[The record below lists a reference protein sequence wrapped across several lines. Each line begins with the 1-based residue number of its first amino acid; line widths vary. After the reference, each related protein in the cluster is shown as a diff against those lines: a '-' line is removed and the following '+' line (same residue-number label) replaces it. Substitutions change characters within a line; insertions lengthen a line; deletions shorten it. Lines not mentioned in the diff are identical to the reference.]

1 MMFKKSLITV
11 TVLLLIIISY
21 ACSSDDGVTN
31 TDENEFERAE
41 MLANFGNNIILPSY
55 DRLKSTV
62 GNLNTSINE
71 FTANPNELTLAAA
84 QDDLKEA
91 RLAWQSANMFQFGPA
106 ESNLLRAILNTFPT
120 DADKIESN
128 VEAGDL
134 NLNTI
139 GNRDAAGFPAL
150 GYLLHGVGDNQAEV
164 IAAYTDNLNAENR
177 ILYLQENITLIQ
189 TSADATYEEWSSD
202 GGNFIANFLSE
213 QNSGVDV
220 GSSLGQLINAFILH
234 YERFIRDGKIGI
246 PAGVRSA
253 NVPRPTTTE
262 AFHAGYSSELAVE
275 NMNAVSRL
283 FFGNSLNGEQG
294 IGLDDNL
301 IALEAGGLADN
312 IGIELNEAIA
322 SLQALND
329 PLADQIETNNEPV
342 LNAFTEMQD
351 LIVLLKADMASRLGI
366 SITFQDNDGD

>member
-1 MMFKKSLITV
+1 MMFKKSLITL

-41 MLANFGNNIILPSY
+41 MLANFGNNVILPSY
-55 DRLKSTV
+55 DRLKSKV

-71 FTANPNELTLAAA
+71 FTANPNESTLAAA

-106 ESNLLRAILNTFPT
+106 ESNLLRAIFNTFPT
-120 DADKIESN
+120 DAAKIESN
-128 VEAGDL
+128 VESGDF

-150 GYLLHGVGDNQAEV
+150 GYLLHGVGDNPAEV

-189 TSADATYEEWSSD
+189 TSADATYEEWSPE
-202 GGNFIANFLSE
+202 GGNFVANFLSE

-262 AFHAGYSSELAVE
+262 AFYAGYSSELAVE

>member
-71 FTANPNELTLAAA
+71 FTANPNESTLAAA

-164 IAAYTDNLNAENR
+164 IAAYSDNLNAENR
-177 ILYLQENITLIQ
+177 ILYLQQNITLIQ
-189 TSADATYEEWSSD
+189 TSADATYEEWTSD
-202 GGNFIANFLSE
+202 GGNFIADFLSE

-329 PLADQIETNNEPV
+329 PLAGQIETNNEPV